1 MFTGL
6 IQHIGKVKSVEKR
19 GALLC
24 LAVEMPALDR
34 AVVPGASIAVNGVCL
49 TAVTV
54 SDKVLAFEA
63 VTETQNITA
72 LRYLQKD
79 DAVHAELSLRAG
91 DELGGHFVTGHVDG
105 VGEVLEL
112 DKSADAWTVTI
123 SIPEGLEAY
132 FVPKGSV
139 AVDGVSLTLQEVMPD
154 VFKIALI
161 PHTLRHT
168 NFSRL
173 RAGQKVN
180 IEADMLAKQAAKY
193 FAAGKNPF
201 PFSQK
206 ELREQGF

>member
-6 IQHIGKVKSVEKR
+6 IQHSGKVKKIEKR

-24 LAVEMPALDR
+24 LAVETAALDR
-34 AVVPGASIAVNGVCL
+34 PVQTGASVAVNGVCL
-49 TAVTV
+49 TAVNCE
-54 SDKVLAFEA
+54 LNCLEFEIVA
-63 VTETQNITA
+63 ETQQVTA
-72 LRYLQKD
+72 LKDLRKD
-79 DAVHAELSLRAG
+79 DPVHLEFSLRAG
-91 DELGGHFVTGHVDG
+91 DEFGGHFVTGHVDG

-112 DKSADAWTVTI
+112 DKGADGWAVTI

-154 VFKIALI
+154 AFKVALI
-161 PHTLRHT
+161 PHTLENT

-173 RAGQKVN
+173 RAGKKVN

-193 FAAGKNPF
+193 FAAGKSPL